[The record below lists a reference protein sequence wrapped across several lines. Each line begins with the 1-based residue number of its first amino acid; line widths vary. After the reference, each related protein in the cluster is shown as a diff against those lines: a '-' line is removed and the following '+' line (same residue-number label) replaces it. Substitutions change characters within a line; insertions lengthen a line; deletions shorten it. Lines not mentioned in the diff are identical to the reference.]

1 MAKEVVKDAA
11 HHVLP
16 AAELPIPTVEFA
28 TANNTLDPIFAR
40 RGVIVTIAFSSMTS
54 AHQIQLHWDGPEGP
68 GRPSIPVK
76 DGSDDRAIQINVAA
90 EVIGPCIGKTVEVW
104 YTATLNGRIERSIR
118 LELTVETLKP
128 EFLPAPTFLD
138 VDTSQGARWLD
149 MRKFEGNARVA
160 LERWNFIA
168 EGQRLWI
175 LAIGNEHHVGNFRF
189 EWVLE
194 NHLVTEWEAQGG
206 FVFQEQL
213 RRDWLAGCEDYSSVT
228 LCAAVTFDGAPGTAP
243 ADPMVSWLPENA
255 HELSRNTENL
265 RLGEPDLKLL
275 APRVLEATECGADG
289 CALNPINA
297 TQGATIR
304 VAYNGMRD
312 TDRVCAFFEGAPGVG
327 TPSLAC
333 VYGTTNGFVDIPVP
347 ASAISANFCGQ
358 VRVRYIVMRD
368 GLWSSPVLTLKVL
381 KLTHLPT
388 PEVRQ
393 AAGRVLDLNTFNDDA
408 DVMMQPWPFIA
419 EGQPTWL
426 WLTGKKEDGTPY
438 SFDVLMGDALQAWEG
453 DIAVRDLLPRHELEN
468 LADCTGFQV
477 HFAVNFNGQ
486 IDHPSAV
493 KFPSLA
499 LSLHQQDLHLIA
511 PTVRQAVDGL
521 LNPENAKE
529 GVTVRVAYDRISP
542 RQTIQP
548 YWVRPDGHSLP
559 IEAKAGNNIEG
570 YVDFEVPFNEV
581 IACIGKTVIL
591 RYSVT
596 SQCKKATSA
605 DFNLEVSVPKHW
617 PIPQVLEAT
626 NDILD
631 IRTFTGNGKV
641 LVEPW
646 SPWMVVGQRVWLSC
660 AGTDKESNSVVL
672 DLMVGELVSE
682 QNVADGLNQVLP
694 RKWLESLKNFSK
706 CSLVCK
712 VTLDGSESTDKA
724 VVFTPLDLMVRMP
737 FVDITTFD
745 NNDWNHWEKGFAAAD
760 PRDLEFRSESNK
772 SFLHN
777 GGHTSPNNGVHLHKT
792 YSQLEPNH
800 SYSFHVTLRRSSTEN
815 PVPKL
820 SLEAGELTVRG
831 PFFLDYRTWWGTQGT
846 FTANSSE
853 MVLRL
858 VSHVNSVGGND
869 YDVAR
874 FELREVVPKKLE

>member
-11 HHVLP
+11 QHVLP
-16 AAELPIPTVEFA
+16 VAEHPIPTVEFA

-40 RGVIVTIAFSSMTS
+40 RGVIVTIAFASMTS
-54 AHQIQLHWDGPEGP
+54 AYQIQLHWDGPEGP

-76 DGSDDRAIQINVAA
+76 DGSDDRSIQINVAA
-90 EVIGPCIGKTVEVW
+90 EVIGACIGKTVEVW
-104 YTATLNGRIERSIR
+104 YTATLNGRTEPSIK

-128 EFLPAPTFLD
+128 EFLPASTFLD

-149 MRKFEGNARVA
+149 MRKFEDNARVA

-194 NHLVTEWEAQGG
+194 NHLVKKWEAQGG
-206 FVFQEQL
+206 FVFLEHL
-213 RRDWLAGCEDYSSVT
+213 CRDWLAGCEDYSSVT

-243 ADPMVSWLPENA
+243 ADPTLSWLPANA

-275 APRVLEATECGADG
+275 MPRVLEATECAADE
-289 CALNPINA
+289 CLLNPINA
-297 TQGATIR
+297 TEGATIR

-312 TDRVCAFFEGAPGVG
+312 TDRVCAFFEGAPGAG

-333 VYGTTNGFVDIPVP
+333 VSGTTNGFVDIPVP

-358 VRVRYIVMRD
+358 VRVRYTVQRD
-368 GLWSSPVLTLKVL
+368 RQWPSPVLTLKVL
-381 KLTHLPT
+381 KLTGLST

-393 AAGRVLDLNTFNDDA
+393 ATARMLDLNTFNDDA
-408 DVMMQPWPFIA
+408 DVMLESWPFIA

-426 WLTGKKEDGTPY
+426 WGTGKSEDGTPY
-438 SFDVLMGDALQAWEG
+438 SFDVLMGDALPAWEG
-453 DIAVRDLLPRHELEN
+453 EIAVRDLLPRHEIEK
-468 LADCTGFQV
+468 LADCTGLQL
-477 HFAVNFNGQ
+477 HFAVNFNGL

-511 PTVRQAVDGL
+511 PTVRQAVGEL

-529 GVTVRVAYDRISP
+529 GLTVRVAYDRISP
-542 RQTIQP
+542 RHTIQP
-548 YWVRPDGHSLP
+548 YWVRPDGYSLP
-559 IEAKAGNNIEG
+559 IEAKPGNSIVG

-581 IACIGKTVIL
+581 IACIGKTVTL
-591 RYSVT
+591 RYDVT
-596 SQCKKATSA
+596 SPCKQATSP
-605 DFNLEVSVPKHW
+605 DFNLQISVPKHW
-617 PIPQVLEAT
+617 PIPQVLQAT

-631 IRTFTGNGKV
+631 LRNFDDDGTV

-646 SPWMVVGQRVWLSC
+646 NPWMVEGQRVWLSC
-660 AGTDKESNSVVL
+660 AGTDKDGNCVVL

-682 QNVADGLNQVLP
+682 PNLDDGLTRDLP
-694 RKWLESLKNFSK
+694 RKWLQSLKDFSTF
-706 CSLVCK
+706 SLICK

-724 VVFTPLDLMVRMP
+724 VVLTPRELTIRFAFDDL
-737 FVDITTFD
+737 TTFD
-745 NNDWNHWEKGFAAAD
+745 DGNWKDWERGVD
-760 PRDLEFRSESNK
+760 MRPQDLILQATGGTGHLVSDSANK
-772 SFLHN
+772 
-777 GGHTSPNNGVHLHKT
+777 PVGVLMTK
-792 YSQLEPNH
+792 YFDNLQP
-800 SYSFHVTLRRSSTEN
+800 HVTYEFSLSVRRRN
-815 PVPKL
+815 FLAPVPSL
-820 SLEAGELTVRG
+820 SLRAGSTAVTEHT
-831 PFFLDYRTWWGTQGT
+831 FFPHMSWKPLSGT
-846 FTANSSE
+846 FVATQPRMQLWVE
-853 MVLRL
+853 
-858 VSHVNSVGGND
+858 SHSFSYDGND
-869 YDVAR
+869 FDIDDVR
-874 FELREVVPKKLE
+874 LREL